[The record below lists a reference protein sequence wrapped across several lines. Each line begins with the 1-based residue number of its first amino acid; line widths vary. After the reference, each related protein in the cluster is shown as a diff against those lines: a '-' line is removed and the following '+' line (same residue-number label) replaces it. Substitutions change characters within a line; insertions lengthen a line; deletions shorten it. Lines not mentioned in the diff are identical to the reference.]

1 LDKNKNTILIVDDEN
16 SIVNSL
22 TRLLRREGFHTI
34 SAASG
39 HEGLELL
46 KNMETPVALII
57 SDQRMPEMTG
67 DQFLEE
73 AKELAPQALRF
84 LLTGHADMDALI
96 AAINKGQV
104 HRYIAKPWND
114 KDFVIQVGQ
123 AIELFNLVQE
133 NKSLQE
139 LTQRQNQE
147 LLSLNRQLE
156 KKVTERGRVLLKAH
170 EELKTTLLDGFRLII
185 SVVEM
190 LNPSF
195 GEYLN
200 HVSVLS
206 ERVGREM
213 GLDKDMR
220 SQIKLAGMFHDIGL
234 IGMPESL
241 LIKDKTEMDP
251 DEYQLYVQ
259 HPYLIAI
266 CFESTPQLA
275 QISKIIISHHENID
289 GSGYPNGLKG
299 EEIPIGSRI
308 IKAVSDYCRIV
319 DTWPTDPS
327 KIHQEATKR
336 YGSDI
341 MGQLTATESEALLK
355 EVATAILI
363 KGSGS
368 RYDVTVV
375 ETFERVLSAL
385 QSEPQKKTKLVINDL
400 KEGMI
405 LAEAI
410 VLKDGESIMNK
421 GIRLNQRLIGSLEKL
436 LSYGRVLD
444 QISVFTE
451 DNVS

>member
-1 LDKNKNTILIVDDEN
+1 LVKDKDIILVVDDEN

-22 TRLLRREGFHTI
+22 TRLLRREGFHPI
-34 SAASG
+34 SATSG

-46 KNMETPVALII
+46 KEIETPVALII

-67 DQFLEE
+67 DQFLEK
-73 AKELAPQALRF
+73 AKELAPEALRF
-84 LLTGHADMDALI
+84 LLTGHADMDTLI

-114 KDFVIQVGQ
+114 KDIVMQVSQ
-123 AIELFNLVQE
+123 AIEHFNIIKE
-133 NKSLQE
+133 NKLLHE
-139 LTQRQNQE
+139 LTRRQNQE
-147 LLSLNRQLE
+147 LANLNRQLE

-185 SVVEM
+185 SVIEM

-206 ERVGREM
+206 EKVARDM

-251 DEYQLYVQ
+251 DEYQLYIQ
-259 HPYLIAI
+259 HPHLIAI

-275 QISKIIISHHENID
+275 QISKIIISHHENVD
-289 GSGYPNGLKG
+289 GSGYPIGLKG

-308 IKAVSDYCRIV
+308 IAAVSDYCRIV

-327 KIHQEATKR
+327 QIHQKVTKR
-336 YGSDI
+336 YGGD
-341 MGQLTATESEALLK
+341 MMEQLDATESEAFLK
-355 EVATAILI
+355 EVAAAILI

-368 RYDVTVV
+368 RYDATVI
-375 ETFERVLSAL
+375 ESFERVLTAL
-385 QSEPQKKTKLVINDL
+385 QSEPLKPIKLEINDL

-410 VLKDGESIMNK
+410 LLKDGESIMNK
-421 GIRLNQRLIGSLEKL
+421 GIRLNQRLIESLEKL
-436 LSYGRVLD
+436 LSYGRIFD
-444 QISVFTE
+444 QIYVFTE
-451 DNVS
+451 NNE

>member
-1 LDKNKNTILIVDDEN
+1 MTKDKEIILVVDDEN

-22 TRLLRREGFHTI
+22 TRLLRREGFHPI
-34 SAASG
+34 SAISG

-46 KNMETPVALII
+46 KKIETPVALII

-67 DQFLEE
+67 DQFLEK
-73 AKELAPQALRF
+73 AKELAPEALRF
-84 LLTGHADMDALI
+84 LLTGHADMDTLI

-114 KDFVIQVGQ
+114 KDIVMQVSQ
-123 AIELFNLVQE
+123 AIEHFNIIKE
-133 NKSLQE
+133 NKSLHE
-139 LTQRQNQE
+139 LAHRQNQE
-147 LLSLNRQLE
+147 LINLNRQLE

-206 ERVGREM
+206 ERVGRDM

-234 IGMPESL
+234 VGMPESL

-251 DEYQLYVQ
+251 DEYQLYIQ
-259 HPYLIAI
+259 HPYLMAI

-275 QISKIIISHHENID
+275 QISKIIISHHENVD

-308 IKAVSDYCRIV
+308 IAAVSDYCRIV

-327 KIHQEATKR
+327 QIHQKVTKR
-336 YGSDI
+336 YGSD
-341 MGQLTATESEALLK
+341 MMDQLTATESEALLK

-363 KGSGS
+363 KGSGR
-368 RYDVTVV
+368 RYDVTVIKSL
-375 ETFERVLSAL
+375 ERVLTML
-385 QSEPQKKTKLVINDL
+385 QSEPPKPTKLALNDL

-410 VLKDGESIMNK
+410 LLKNGESIMNK
-421 GIRLNQRLIGSLEKL
+421 GIRLNQRLIESLEKL
-436 LSYGRVLD
+436 LSYGRISD
-444 QISVFTE
+444 QVSVFTE
-451 DNVS
+451 NNV